1 MQGLLYFIQESWKK
15 PSNAESD
22 KLSFSISVC
31 FLKSLSKYLVSLFV
45 QRLMIT
51 FLGSSLFIYNFSI
64 EDSKFIIWAE
74 AKWFT
79 TQISLTNTECVIFK
93 TTDDDDDDDD
103 DDDELFLGYGWL
115 MKGI

>member
-1 MQGLLYFIQESWKK
+1 MQGLSYFIQESWKK

-31 FLKSLSKYLVSLFV
+31 FLKSRSKYLVSLFL

-79 TQISLTNTECVIFK
+79 TQISLTHTECIIFK
-93 TTDDDDDDDD
+93 TIDDDDD